1 MLSDKPNAFRAT
13 WQDAA
18 VQRQSSFQR
27 PEHSSKPMGSTE
39 LKPPIILIGNHR
51 SGTTLTQELI
61 GLHQDVATWYEPRTL
76 WRYADPTRPHDESDE
91 NDATANV
98 VQYIRRRFLKYQLQH
113 GGRRIMEKTPS
124 NVLRVRFVHK
134 IFPEAIYLYITRN
147 PFSCMSSNELKWHRT
162 KTWAGLRRSLA
173 DVPLSQIH
181 CYAGDF
187 FQHMFIRKVSNGGRL
202 SVWGPRYRG
211 IDRDLEEH
219 GVLRVIARQWAR
231 CNRKAREDLAEVGNG
246 RVFSFRYEDLIQDPP
261 SVLRRLYDH
270 CGLRCYDGLLQK
282 AQTMIDPGR
291 QEKWLRLDPEALKAI
306 MPEIQ
311 DEMAHYGYDI
321 PTSLQ

>member
-1 MLSDKPNAFRAT
+1 
-13 WQDAA
+13 
-18 VQRQSSFQR
+18 
-27 PEHSSKPMGSTE
+27 MGSTE

-76 WRYADPTRPHDESDE
+76 WRYPDPARPHDESDE
-91 NDATANV
+91 SDATTNV
-98 VQYIRRRFLKYQLQH
+98 VQYIRGRFLKYQVQH

-134 IFPEAIYLYITRN
+134 IFPEAVYLYITRN

-162 KTWAGLRRSLA
+162 KTWAGLRRSLE
-173 DVPLSQIH
+173 DVPLSQLH
-181 CYAGDF
+181 YYAGDF
-187 FQHMFIRKVSNGGRL
+187 FQHMFIRKVFNGRHV

-211 IDRDLEEH
+211 IDDDLEEH
-219 GVLRVIARQWAR
+219 GVLRVIARQWAW
-231 CNRKAREDLAEVGNG
+231 CNRKAREDLAELGNG

-261 SVLRRLYDH
+261 SALRRMYDH
-270 CGLRCYDGLLQK
+270 CGLRCDDGLLQK